1 MESSRSQHSTGG
13 GSSHIKDH
21 KKKLE
26 QMHIESGEPRHVRNR
41 EDHSSE
47 TVHEENREEHTRR
60 PIQNVSREERVRSP
74 RQFRRQEEYHD
85 GGDDGGNGGR
95 FTKLA
100 VICVLAVLAVIIIA
114 AALHKSGTASGAATA
129 SSSGAASAEVKVDPK
144 QDLLSKA
151 ELKADMYDYDS
162 ALDMIKSYSSD
173 YASDS
178 DLNDAVTKYE
188 SAKASCTAYPT
199 DQITHIFFHVL
210 IVDPSVAF
218 SDSCTMKNGLNIYM
232 ATVSEFN
239 KIMQSMYDKGFV
251 LVTLQDVA
259 PAVTNSDGSET
270 FQPGQIMLP
279 PGKKPFVLSQ
289 DDVCYYH
296 AYENCGLADKL
307 LIDGNGDIKA
317 EYKDTSGNVSVGD
330 YDMVPLLDSFVKE
343 HPDFSYHGAKGI
355 IALTGYNGILGYRTD
370 PTYNTTQD
378 RDSHEQKWLNEH
390 PDFDYNKECEDAKT
404 VAAAMKDDG
413 WQFASHSWG
422 HMWMDKISD
431 STFND
436 DAAKWMD
443 RVYPLVGG
451 TDIWIY
457 PNGQDVDNDRYAARF
472 ATLRSY
478 GFHYFCPVNSQKY
491 SLEIKSDY
499 VKMGRRN
506 IDGYRMYYD
515 MIDDSKDRLSD
526 LFDVNQV
533 FDTARPV
540 PVPEI

>member
-1 MESSRSQHSTGG
+1 VESSRSQHSNGAGG
-13 GSSHIKDH
+13 SHIKDH

-26 QMHIESGEPRHVRNR
+26 QMHLEAVIRDQAEKHGRTEKEHEAERPHTDKPHHSGRRGGGSEDPR
-41 EDHSSE
+41 DG
-47 TVHEENREEHTRR
+47 ENG
-60 PIQNVSREERVRSP
+60 SR
-74 RQFRRQEEYHD
+74 FL
-85 GGDDGGNGGR
+85 
-95 FTKLA
+95 KLA
-100 VICVLAVLAVIIIA
+100 VICVLAVLAVVVIV
-114 AALHKSGTASGAATA
+114 AALHRSGSSAAGEAA
-129 SSSGAASAEVKVDPK
+129 SSSESSPAAPAVDPK
-144 QDLLSKA
+144 QDLLAKA
-151 ELKADMYDYDS
+151 EVKADMYDYDG
-162 ALDMIKSYSSD
+162 AIDMIKGYSSD
-173 YASDS
+173 YSSDS
-178 DLNDAVTKYE
+178 ELNDAVTKYE
-188 SAKASCTAYPT
+188 GEKSSCTAYPA

-218 SDSCTMKNGLNIYM
+218 SDSCPMKNGLNIYM
-232 ATVSEFN
+232 ATVTEFN
-239 KIMQSMYDKGFV
+239 RIMQSMYDKGFV
-251 LVTLQDVA
+251 LVTLQDAA
-259 PAVTNSDGSET
+259 PAVTNSDGSVT
-270 FQPGQIMLP
+270 YQPGQIMLP
-279 PGKKPFVLSQ
+279 PGKKAFVLSQ

-296 AYENCGLADKL
+296 SYENCGLADKL
-307 LIDGNGDIKA
+307 LLDDNGDVKA
-317 EYKDTSGNVSVGD
+317 EYKDASGNTSVGD

-370 PTYNTTQD
+370 TTYNTTQD
-378 RDSHEQKWLNEH
+378 RDSHEQKWLDEH
-390 PDFDYNKECEDAKT
+390 PGFDYSKECEDAKA
-404 VAAAMKDDG
+404 VASAMKADG

-443 RVYPLVGG
+443 RVDPLVGG

-478 GFHYFCPVNSQKY
+478 GFHYFCPVNSQQY
-491 SLEIKSDY
+491 SLDIKSDY

-526 LFDVNQV
+526 LFDVKEV